1 LKSTEKKEEGG
12 KKKLQKVHEFLIGLE
27 LSVTLHYLPLKLLFL
42 KRYIYIYILF
52 FQFNLKKIIGISSIN
67 SASIDCLHQQKIFFC
82 PIQ

>member
-42 KRYIYIYILF
+42 KRYIYIYIY
-52 FQFNLKKIIGISSIN
+52 SIF
-67 SASIDCLHQQKIFFC
+67 SIQSEEDYRD
-82 PIQ
+82 